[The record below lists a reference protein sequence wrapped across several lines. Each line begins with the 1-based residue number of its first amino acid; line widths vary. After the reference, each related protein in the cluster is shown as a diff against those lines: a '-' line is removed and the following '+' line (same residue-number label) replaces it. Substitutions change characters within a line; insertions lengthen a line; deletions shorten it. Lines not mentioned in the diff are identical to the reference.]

1 MAIVYLNPDSFTML
15 HDIFSTE
22 YVNDMIYDHPERLS
36 KLSSITQLLNLE
48 LNPQIVFTIIFDNFW
63 SICETKD
70 NSYRYRLKRLLLD
83 TVRNVLEKDYSA
95 IAATLTGTDKV
106 VVLLDCQGRFGSAA
120 EEYARQCASELLNKV
135 TKQTGYS
142 ITIGVSSFCAAPPLL
157 CRAYEQSFRA
167 LEQSFQAGPGQ
178 ILCYRSPSA
187 KQTDKKADSKRPT
200 QERPTQEQ
208 STQEQ
213 SSQEQSTSE
222 RIKQNLI
229 IAVTT
234 QNKSLCTDTL
244 DQLSAEL
251 SMQTTDSFYIKSLI
265 VSILSEIAG
274 YCMQMGLE
282 PRDTSKQA
290 LAVTSSVFK
299 ANSMNDVKKEAYQFL
314 HRLSNK
320 LGTEAPESTPL
331 DMAAAY
337 LELYYM
343 KNPSLIEMASLCG
356 YSTSYFSRAF
366 KERFGINFVRYL
378 KALQIKN
385 AKKLLC
391 ESELNLSEICEKTGF
406 QSVSYFSSNFKKETG
421 LSPSQYRISFHAE
434 Q

>member
-36 KLSSITQLLNLE
+36 KLSPITQLLNLE

-70 NSYRYRLKRLLLD
+70 NAYRYRLKRLLLD
-83 TVRNVLEKDYSA
+83 TVRSVLKKDHRA

-120 EEYARQCASELLNKV
+120 EEYACQCASELLDKV
-135 TKQTGYS
+135 TKKTGYS

-157 CRAYEQSFRA
+157 YRAYEQSFRA

-178 ILCYRSPSA
+178 ILCYRSPSD
-187 KQTDKKADSKRPT
+187 KNNDKKADS
-200 QERPTQEQ
+200 EQ
-208 STQEQ
+208 SLPERSFPEQHSSEQ
-213 SSQEQSTSE
+213 SSLE
-222 RIKQNLI
+222 RIKRNLI

-234 QNKSLCTDTL
+234 QNAPLCTDTL

-251 SMQTTDSFYIKSLI
+251 SMQTVDSFYIKSLT

-274 YCMQMGLE
+274 YCVQMGLE
-282 PRDTSKQA
+282 PKDTSKQT
-290 LAVTSSVFK
+290 LAVTGSVFK
-299 ANSMNDVKKEAYQFL
+299 SNSMSDVKKEAYEFL
-314 HRLSNK
+314 HRLAHR
-320 LGTEAPESTPL
+320 LGAEAPESTPL
-331 DMAAAY
+331 DMAAAF

-343 KNPSLIEMASLCG
+343 KNPSLMEMASFCG